1 MAERSFVMKKRQ
13 YIKISCSLLL
23 ALMMALSGCGAD
35 QQNNVENTSTAV
47 SEDAIVEEEVV
58 DEEDLY
64 EFKYTDLV
72 LDRSKTEG
80 KLAVYFLRGNDIWT
94 TWRGGEHDG
103 DSIFVIAP
111 DGTTMLYDAN
121 TPNHGANIVYALQR
135 LGIKK
140 IDYFVNS
147 HPHID
152 HLGGFPII
160 AKNFEIGHVY
170 TSAKDMTYVTG
181 NNGRY
186 WRKMMSMIDELGIPH
201 SYLQEGDTFTLGEDV
216 QVKVYNPPSQ
226 EEMSNFNSVNENH
239 ISVLLKLTYGES
251 SYLMGGDI
259 EDTIQVET
267 RLVEKYGSEI
277 QADIAKA
284 NHHMMPNS
292 AGSISTEAWL
302 ETIDAKVWVGQM
314 STLPD
319 DFEYFRFRQLD
330 ATILHTSLDGA
341 VVIST
346 TGDGTYDVQMEKDH
360 PSEMY
365 GSLDAVDGYM
375 RIE

>member
-1 MAERSFVMKKRQ
+1 MKKRQ
-13 YIKISCSLLL
+13 YIKFVCPLMM
-23 ALMMALSGCGAD
+23 ALMVALSGCGAD
-35 QQNNVENTSTAV
+35 KQGNIEDTSNAV
-47 SEDAIVEEEVV
+47 SEDAAVEEEVAV
-58 DEEDLY
+58 GEEELY
-64 EFKYTDLV
+64 ELEYTDLV
-72 LDRSKTEG
+72 LDRTKTEG
-80 KLAVYFLRGNDIWT
+80 KLAVYFFRGNALWT

-103 DSIFVIAP
+103 DSVLVITP

-152 HLGGFPII
+152 HMGGFPII
-160 AKNFEIGHVY
+160 AKHFEIGHVY
-170 TSAKDMTYVTG
+170 TSARDITYTTG

-186 WRKMMSMIDELGIPH
+186 WRKMQSMIDDLGIPH

-216 QVKVYNPPSQ
+216 QVKVYNPPSP
-226 EEMSNFNSVNENH
+226 EEMSNFYSVNENH
-239 ISVLLKLTYGES
+239 ISLLLKVTYGES

-259 EDTIQVET
+259 EDAIQVESK
-267 RLVEKYGSEI
+267 LVEKYGSEL

-292 AGSISTEAWL
+292 SGTISTDPWL
-302 ETIDAKVWVGQM
+302 AAIDAKLWVGQM

-341 VVIST
+341 VVVST

-360 PSEMY
+360 PSDMY

>member
-1 MAERSFVMKKRQ
+1 MKKRQ
-13 YIKISCSLLL
+13 FLKSICYFSMV
-23 ALMMALSGCGAD
+23 LMLGLTGCGAN
-35 QQNNVENTSTAV
+35 QENESEPVSGDETTAEATNTA
-47 SEDAIVEEEVV
+47 EDGQGY
-58 DEEDLY
+58 DL
-64 EFKYTDLV
+64 KYTDVV
-72 LDRSKTEG
+72 LDREKTEG

-103 DSIFVIAP
+103 DSVLVITP
-111 DGTTMLYDAN
+111 DGTTMLYDCN

-135 LGIKK
+135 LGVDK

-160 AKNFEIGHVY
+160 AKHIEIGHVY
-170 TSAKDMTYVTG
+170 TSQRDLTYTTG

-186 WRKMMSMIDELGIPH
+186 YRKMIEMIEELGITH
-201 SYLQEGDTFTLGEDV
+201 SYLQEGDTFMLGKDV
-216 QVKVYNPPSQ
+216 QAKVYNPPSL
-226 EEMSNFNSVNENH
+226 EDMSNFNTVNENH
-239 ISVLLKLTYGES
+239 ISILLKLTYGES
-251 SYLMGGDI
+251 SYIMGGDI
-259 EDTIQVET
+259 EDTIEVES
-267 RLVEKYGSEI
+267 RLVEKYGSEL

-292 AGSISTEAWL
+292 AGSISTDAWL

-319 DFEYFRFRQLD
+319 DFEYFRFRELD
-330 ATILHTSLDGA
+330 ATILHTALDGA
-341 VVIST
+341 VVVST
-346 TGDGTYDVQMEKDH
+346 TGDGTYDVQMERDH

-365 GSLDAVDGYM
+365 GKLDAVDGYM